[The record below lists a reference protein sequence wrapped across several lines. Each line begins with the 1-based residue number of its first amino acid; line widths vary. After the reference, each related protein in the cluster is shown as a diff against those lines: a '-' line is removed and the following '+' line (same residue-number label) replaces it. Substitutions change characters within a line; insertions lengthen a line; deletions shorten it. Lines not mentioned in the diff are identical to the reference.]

1 MTKEDLKD
9 LIIVLRNFLRGDA
22 NTFLWAKSRKDL
34 LSDSRNFEGS
44 IYSIGGGNFFIA
56 LSSLCLLGFLA
67 KIYKI
72 LTSEEDKLNRL
83 FGKRGVFEDETA
95 AVKEFIQKLKEENIP
110 IVDDK
115 SVQENKFW
123 QLLRHGLVHLFV
135 PKGNSSIQA
144 IDPAHFAAGLSLFQF
159 KNYLNN
165 NELPAITQNEHGG
178 FNCDADLLA
187 VKVQKAADWL
197 ISKIESGYFKFS
209 NKRISA
215 IDKLFS
221 SENN

>member
-9 LIIVLRNFLRGDA
+9 LIIVLRDFLRGDA

-56 LSSLCLLGFLA
+56 LASMCLLSFLA

-72 LTSEEDKLNRL
+72 LISKEGKLNSL
-83 FGKRGVFEDETA
+83 FDKRGVFKYETT
-95 AVKEFIQKLKEENIP
+95 AVKEFIQKLKEENIT

-115 SVQENKFW
+115 SIKEKKFW

-144 IDPAHFAAGLSLFQF
+144 IDPAHFATGLSLFQY
-159 KNYLNN
+159 KNHLNN
-165 NELPAITQNEHGG
+165 NELPAITQNERGG

-187 VKVQKAADWL
+187 IKVQKAADWL
-197 ISKIESGYFKFS
+197 ICQIDADPSKFS
-209 NKRISA
+209 GKRISA

-221 SENN
+221 AENN